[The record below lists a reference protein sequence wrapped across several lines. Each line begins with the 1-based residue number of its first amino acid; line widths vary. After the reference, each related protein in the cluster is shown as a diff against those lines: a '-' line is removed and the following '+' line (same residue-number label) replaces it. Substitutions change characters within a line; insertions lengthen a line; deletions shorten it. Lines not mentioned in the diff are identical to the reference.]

1 MGLDM
6 SLMQRI
12 KDQDFIED
20 PTDVELIY
28 WRKANA
34 IHNFFVGD
42 KHYKSCDHVP
52 VTRDMLGQLLDKC
65 TAILKDKSKAPEIL
79 PTTVGFFF
87 GGIEYDQYYFDDIKR
102 TIDKVV
108 PILSNGDFKDGDLY
122 YYGWY

>member
-20 PTDVELIY
+20 PTDVELVY

-34 IHNFFVGD
+34 IHKYFVGD
-42 KHYKSCDHVP
+42 KDYKSCDHVP
-52 VTRDMLGQLLDKC
+52 VSRDMLGELLDKC
-65 TAILKDKSKAPEIL
+65 NAILKDKSKAPKIL
-79 PTTVGFFF
+79 PTAVGFFF
-87 GGIEYDQYYFDDIKR
+87 GGLEYDQYYFDNIKR
-102 TIDKVV
+102 TIDKVA
-108 PILSNGDFKDGDLY
+108 PILSDDAFKDGDLY